1 MPKVVS
7 YLGTARSRSSCDIAW
22 TMSQC
27 CASVSSSVKWDISGP
42 DHSQFLWE
50 IEAIIN
56 SDSGASLVA
65 QWLRIYLPMQG
76 TWIQSLVRELRY
88 HMPRGNKAH
97 TLQIK
102 KPVHS
107 NEDPAPSQ
115 KKGELRQLLGSSQL
129 FFSLCSWFHSF
140 LCNLTFFLLQ
150 SSKESAHPQF
160 LSISG
165 QLELEYLIPILNT
178 WKREFYQH
186 SMGQCPQL
194 GHSGRETSG
203 KT

>member
-7 YLGTARSRSSCDIAW
+7 YLGTARSRSSCDITW

-88 HMPRGNKAH
+88 HMPWGNKAH
-97 TLQIK
+97 MLQLK
-102 KPVHS
+102 KPMHS

-115 KKGELRQLLGSSQL
+115 KKRSSDSSLVALNSFSSVQLVS
-129 FFSLCSWFHSF
+129 FFSL
-140 LCNLTFFLLQ
+140 Q
-150 SSKESAHPQF
+150 PDF
-160 LSISG
+160 LSSSV
-165 QLELEYLIPILNT
+165 
-178 WKREFYQH
+178 R
-186 SMGQCPQL
+186 
-194 GHSGRETSG
+194 
-203 KT
+203 